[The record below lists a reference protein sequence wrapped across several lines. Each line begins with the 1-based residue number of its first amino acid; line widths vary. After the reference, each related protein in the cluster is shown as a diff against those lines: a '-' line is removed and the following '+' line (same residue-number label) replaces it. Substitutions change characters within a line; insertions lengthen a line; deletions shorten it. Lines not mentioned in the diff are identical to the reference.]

1 MPKASIRELKSNLSK
16 YLQQVQQGTAIIITK
31 HGKPIARIIP
41 ETTSAQQRMQ
51 SLVLSG
57 MISWNGQK
65 PQPREPIVKNLA
77 SGNIAD
83 LISEDRNV
91 ELLIG

>member
-65 PQPREPIVKNLA
+65 PPPREPIVKNLA

-83 LISEDRNV
+83 LISS
-91 ELLIG
+91 